1 MTSIHELTPN
11 ALSPIQ
17 EISSPSVRVF
27 WLDQN
32 QVRSCLQQAVKRM
45 VENHPEIEEVWLFGS
60 LARGDA
66 VPGSDA
72 DLMVLLSES
81 PLSFLERPLTY
92 QLDFCGIGT
101 DVLVYTRAE
110 LNRMQSAGNHF
121 FQTVRSEGIC
131 FFPEVRLFQKFDF
144 SEKVE
149 LLSLPNDRISNG

>member
-1 MTSIHELTPN
+1 MTSIHEPTPN
-11 ALSPIQ
+11 AASPIQ

-32 QVRSCLQQAVKRM
+32 QVRSCLQQAVQRM
-45 VENHPEIEEVWLFGS
+45 VENHPEVEEVWLFGS

-72 DLMVLLSES
+72 DLMVLISES
-81 PLSFLERPLTY
+81 HLPFLERPLYY
-92 QLDFCGIGT
+92 QLDFCGVGT
-101 DVLVYTRAE
+101 DVLVYSRAE

-131 FFPEVRLFQKFDF
+131 LFRRSTF
-144 SEKVE
+144 SEK
-149 LLSLPNDRISNG
+149 SIF

>member
-1 MTSIHELTPN
+1 MTSIHEPTPN
-11 ALSPIQ
+11 VASPIQ

-27 WLDQN
+27 WLDLN
-32 QVRSCLQQAVKRM
+32 QVRSCLQKAVKRLA
-45 VENHPEIEEVWLFGS
+45 ENHPEVEEVWLYGS

-81 PLSFLERPLTY
+81 QLRFLERPLIY

-110 LNRMQSAGNHF
+110 MQQMQDAGNNRF
-121 FQTVRSEGIC
+121 FQTIHNEGIC
-131 FFPEVRLFQKFDF
+131 LFQRQD
-144 SEKVE
+144 
-149 LLSLPNDRISNG
+149 NRISDE

>member
-1 MTSIHELTPN
+1 MTSIHEPTPN
-11 ALSPIQ
+11 AASPIQ
-17 EISSPSVRVF
+17 EISSPSVRIF

-45 VENHPEIEEVWLFGS
+45 VEKHPEVEEVWLFGS

-72 DLMVLLSES
+72 DLMVLLTES
-81 PLSFLERPLTY
+81 QLPFLERPLYY
-92 QLDFCGIGT
+92 QLDFCGVGT

-131 FFPEVRLFQKFDF
+131 LFRSSTF
-144 SEKVE
+144 SEK
-149 LLSLPNDRISNG
+149 SNF